1 MVGGGER
8 VEDVVDD
15 EQALVCSLGT
25 HNPRPNSPASAF
37 CVGEVTSRFSAR
49 LPVNGNCT
57 RLEKKN
63 SSLGS
68 NQTVALGAVI
78 SMDRSLLKLE
88 TLNQHCFVLN
98 SSV

>member
-57 RLEKKN
+57 RLEKK
-63 SSLGS
+63 
-68 NQTVALGAVI
+68 I
-78 SMDRSLLKLE
+78 LKLRFKS
-88 TLNQHCFVLN
+88 N
-98 SSV
+98 

>member
-49 LPVNGNCT
+49 LPANGNCT
-57 RLEKKN
+57 RLEKK
-63 SSLGS
+63 
-68 NQTVALGAVI
+68 I
-78 SMDRSLLKLE
+78 LKLRFKSNCG
-88 TLNQHCFVLN
+88 TRGRYLYG
-98 SSV
+98 